1 MIRSYAGKAVITLFL
16 TGIML
21 SVLLIKI
28 DLWSKVILA
37 VSSVFLVTGLLSTF
51 LSEDLKLQKET
62 FRPLRIESLFLVSG
76 MFLTYLMS
84 MVFGVDAV
92 IASALIGV
100 LAYAFMRDRATAIYC
115 GSFAGMT
122 ASALIEPVMM
132 VGVAA
137 ILIIVYELTKDML
150 KGFGGKLGTLA
161 LVSTFSTV
169 VLLNRDFLVVT
180 LPQYD
185 VMVLIVVAL
194 FGAVVSY
201 VLQHRY
207 KQNPVFA
214 SAGPSLL
221 FSLLAIPLFS
231 LGAFYSAVFF
241 SASFIGM
248 SDRRRLKNVY
258 WVILAG
264 LVLGVLYDLMAPL
277 FNGAGGKLGTLAL
290 LSVLIVFGFEKVVT
304 RIFGRSKTVA
314 RFEA

>member
-1 MIRSYAGKAVITLFL
+1 M
-16 TGIML
+16 GIML

-28 DLWSKVILA
+28 DRWSISILA
-37 VSSVFLVTGLLSTF
+37 TCSFFLVVGLFQALLVEERELKIKTF
-51 LSEDLKLQKET
+51 YP
-62 FRPLRIESLFLVSG
+62 RWIESLFLVSG
-76 MFLTYLMS
+76 MILTYALS
-84 MVFGVDAV
+84 VIFGVDAV

-100 LAYAFMRDRATAIYC
+100 LAYVFMRDYATAIYC

-122 ASALIEPVMM
+122 ASVLIEPVMM
-132 VGVAA
+132 GLVAA
-137 ILIIVYELTKDML
+137 ILVIVYGLTKGL
-150 KGFGGKLGTLA
+150 LTGFGGKLGTLA
-161 LVSTFSTV
+161 LISTFSTV
-169 VLLNRDFLVVT
+169 ILLNRDFLVVT

-185 VMVLIVVAL
+185 PIILVVIAA
-194 FGAVVSY
+194 FGAIIPY
-201 VLQHRY
+201 VMQHRY
-207 KQNPVFA
+207 RQDPVFA

-221 FSLLAIPLFS
+221 FALVSIPLFS
-231 LGAFYSAVFF
+231 LGAFYSGVFF

-248 SDRRRLKNVY
+248 SDRTRLKNVY
-258 WVILAG
+258 WVLLSG

>member
-1 MIRSYAGKAVITLFL
+1 MTLFL
-16 TGIML
+16 IGVMT

-28 DLWSKVILA
+28 DPWSKIVLGTGA
-37 VSSVFLVTGLLSTF
+37 VFLLIGLLHAFSSKT
-51 LSEDLKLQKET
+51 SDPEPMT
-62 FRPLRIESLFLVSG
+62 FRPLGIESLFLIIG
-76 MFLTYLMS
+76 MTLTYAMTFLI
-84 MVFGVDAV
+84 GVDV
-92 IASALIGV
+92 VLASALIGV
-100 LAYAFMRDRATAIYC
+100 LAYAFMKEHATAAYC

-137 ILIIVYELTKDML
+137 ILLIVYELTRDTL

-169 VLLNRDFLVVT
+169 VLMNRDFLIVT

-185 VMVLIVVAL
+185 PVVLIVIAL
-194 FGAVVSY
+194 FGAVIPY

-231 LGAFYSAVFF
+231 LGAYYSAVFF

-248 SDRRRLKNVY
+248 SDQKRLKNVY
-258 WVILAG
+258 RVILAG
-264 LVLGVLYDLMAPL
+264 LILGVLYDLMAPL

-290 LSVLIVFGFEKVVT
+290 LSVLIVYGFEKVVM
-304 RIFGRSKTVA
+304 RIFVRLKA
-314 RFEA
+314 